1 MTPSYYSPRRAIGAV
16 LAIAALAAVYMLLG
30 PGHAPRVIDTAS
42 AQDGST
48 SAAPASGRYSVL
60 SRPATSKDDISGW
73 PATAALGRDS
83 GPGVN
88 HTLDFANAR
97 LVEQDATRAVAVV
110 PTSTT
115 PCLVAQFVDG
125 SSGATCSPMLM
136 YGNSIGLVPDS
147 VKVVMFTMTDG
158 SATQQAVTDNLWRAP
173 AEASTVT
180 YVLDGQPQNIKL
192 MPMGSLPEGAQISA
206 SGAVSGGDN

>member
-158 SATQQAVTDNLWRAP
+158 SADAPPKSPVAAPGPDETLTLVPYGSAKLRITAFPVTAP
-173 AEASTVT
+173 AR
-180 YVLDGQPQNIKL
+180 Q
-192 MPMGSLPEGAQISA
+192 
-206 SGAVSGGDN
+206 